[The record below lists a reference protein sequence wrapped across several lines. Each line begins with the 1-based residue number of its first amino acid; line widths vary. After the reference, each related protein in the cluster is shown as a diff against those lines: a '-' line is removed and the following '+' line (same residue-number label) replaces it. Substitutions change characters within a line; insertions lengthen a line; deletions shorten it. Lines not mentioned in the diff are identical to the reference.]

1 MLTSR
6 SRALVEV
13 SCHMVYLFSTI
24 LTEFLPIPID
34 SRSCAGKVSKS
45 ATTSIVEAASAAS
58 LITTAH
64 LRTTTCNAFRLTI
77 LTLAME
83 YAADVS

>member
-45 ATTSIVEAASAAS
+45 AATSIVRAAC

-83 YAADVS
+83 YAAAVS